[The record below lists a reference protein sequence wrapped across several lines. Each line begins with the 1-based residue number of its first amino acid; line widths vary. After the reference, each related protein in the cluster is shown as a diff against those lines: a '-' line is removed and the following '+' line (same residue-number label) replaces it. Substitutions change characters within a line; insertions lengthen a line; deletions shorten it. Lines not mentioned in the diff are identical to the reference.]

1 MEQQFGLSDQVIAR
15 IAQIVQEGMLLGVD
29 VVDLLR
35 QIRVTREVTEDGVG
49 TGQLVLTDDYRRQVK
64 VMHDRLVAEAER
76 LQAAGGEQEPEENTS
91 FLVKE

>member
-1 MEQQFGLSDQVIAR
+1 MEKQFGLSDQVIAR

-35 QIRVTREVTEDGVG
+35 QVRVTAELTDDSVE
-49 TGQLVLTDDYRRQVK
+49 TGQLILTNEYRRQVRS
-64 VMHDRLVAEAER
+64 MHEQLVAEAER
-76 LQAAGGEQEPEENTS
+76 LQAEGGDQEAEENSS